1 MACVCP
7 ANSRIFTTSTDMPL
21 ILERQIGTAKKI
33 GVWQITEPI
42 DFFLEQLVQADNP
55 SISRKRLL
63 EQVCSAHLLNTLLN
77 QSVHNT
83 LDKNA
88 NGKPF
93 LREHPYSISFSH
105 SKNMV
110 ACLIDTE
117 GGPAGI
123 DIEYLREGIKAI
135 APKFVSEKEG
145 LLEKDFLHFHLVWG
159 AKEVLYKIYSLKEL
173 DFLEHLS
180 VDFQNDII
188 GTIRKNTYLASY
200 KLQFEHLDNFILVW
214 NV

>member
-83 LDKNA
+83 LDKDA

-145 LLEKDFLHFHLVWG
+145 LLEKDYLHFHLVWG

>member
-63 EQVCSAHLLNTLLN
+63 EQSCSAHLLNTLLK
-77 QSVHNT
+77 QSFHHL
-83 LDKNA
+83 LDKDA

-93 LREHPYSISFSH
+93 LREHPFSISFSH

-110 ACLIDTE
+110 ACLIDIE

-135 APKFVSEKEG
+135 APKFVTEKEG
-145 LLEKDFLHFHLVWG
+145 LLEKDYLHFHLVWG

>member
-1 MACVCP
+1 MAWECP

-63 EQVCSAHLLNTLLN
+63 EQSCSAYLLNTLLKN
-77 QSVHNT
+77 TVHQH
-83 LDKNA
+83 LDKDP

-93 LREHPYSISFSH
+93 IKDHPYSVSFSH

-123 DIEYLREGIKAI
+123 DIEHTRESIRSI

-145 LLEKDFLHFHLVWG
+145 LLKKDYLHFHLVWG

-188 GTIRKNTYLASY
+188 GHIHKNDYSATYN
-200 KLQFEHLDNFILVW
+200 LQFEHLDNFILVW
-214 NV
+214 NI

>member
-1 MACVCP
+1 
-7 ANSRIFTTSTDMPL
+7 MPL

-83 LDKNA
+83 LDKDA

-145 LLEKDFLHFHLVWG
+145 LLEKDYLHFHLVWG

>member
-1 MACVCP
+1 MACECP
-7 ANSRIFTTSTDMPL
+7 ANSLIFTTSTDMPL
-21 ILERQIGTAKKI
+21 ILERQIGNAKKI

-42 DFFLEQLVQADNP
+42 DFFLEQLVQADKP
-55 SISRKRLL
+55 GISRKRLL
-63 EQVCSAHLLNTLLN
+63 EQSCSAHLLNTLLK
-77 QSVHNT
+77 QSVHHL
-83 LDKNA
+83 LDKDT

-93 LREHPYSISFSH
+93 LKERQYSISFSH

-123 DIEYLREGIKAI
+123 DIEYIRESIKTI

-145 LLEKDFLHFHLVWG
+145 LLDKDYLHFHLVWG
-159 AKEVLYKIYSLKEL
+159 VKEVLYKIYSLKEL

-180 VDFQNDII
+180 IDFQSDII
-188 GTIRKNTYLASY
+188 GNISKNAYKASF

-214 NV
+214 NI